1 MAKIKSFSLLR
12 AIPCIVSY
20 THTKKT
26 GGREGEF
33 MIGGGD
39 ISGLAFCDTIIQMP
53 ESESN

>member
-39 ISGLAFCDTIIQMP
+39 ISGLIFAMP
-53 ESESN
+53 FL